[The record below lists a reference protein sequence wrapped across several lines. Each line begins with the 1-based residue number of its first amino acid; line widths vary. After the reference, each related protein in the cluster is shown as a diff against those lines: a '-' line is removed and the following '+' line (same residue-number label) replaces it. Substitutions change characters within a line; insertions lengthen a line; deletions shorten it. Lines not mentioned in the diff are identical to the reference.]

1 MFSKQLNRE
10 KKKRKHEPFWLGKLL
25 AKLPPWPIFYPLYEA
40 SRLNMVEEL
49 YWSPKI
55 PEGFDG
61 FRIVYLSDIHYGPL
75 FSEQRVRDLAERVN
89 KLHADVVILGGDY
102 AVNSDGAVEFF
113 ELKPGFQAKTAV
125 LGVMGNHDRMLPE
138 ENFEKLIAAM
148 KADGVTP
155 LVNDGV
161 VLERRGSRMA
171 FVACDDY
178 YCGQPDLKKT
188 AALSKAAEFT
198 VFLPH
203 MPDVLPETFT
213 LPGGPFYQ
221 LALCGHTHGGQV
233 AILGHAIKSSSIYGS
248 RYLSGWYNEHEVDF
262 LVSNGV
268 GTSNLP
274 VRLGA
279 KPQMHLIT
287 MKKETNN
294 NK

>member
-1 MFSKQLNRE
+1 MSPKQLNRE
-10 KKKRKHEPFWLGKLL
+10 EKKRMHEPFWLGKLM

-40 SRLNMVEEL
+40 SRLNMIEEL

-55 PEGFDG
+55 PDGFDG
-61 FRIVYLSDIHYGPL
+61 FRVVYLSDIHYGPL

-102 AVNSDGAVEFF
+102 GVNSDSAVDFF
-113 ELKPGFQAKTAV
+113 KLRPGFQAKTAV

-138 ENFEKLIAAM
+138 ENLEKLIAAM
-148 KADGVTP
+148 REDGVTP

-188 AALSKAAEFT
+188 AALSKTADFT

-203 MPDVLPETFT
+203 MPDVLPDTFT

-233 AILGHAIKSSSIYGS
+233 AVLGHAIHSSSIYGS
-248 RYLSGWYNEHEVDF
+248 RYLSGWYHEHGVDI
-262 LVSNGV
+262 LVTNGV
-268 GTSNLP
+268 GTSGLP

-287 MKKETNN
+287 MKKEL
-294 NK
+294 

>member
-1 MFSKQLNRE
+1 MSPKQLNRE
-10 KKKRKHEPFWLGKLL
+10 EKKRTHEPFWLGKLM

-40 SRLNMVEEL
+40 SRLNMIEEL

-61 FRIVYLSDIHYGPL
+61 FRVAYLSDIHYGPL

-102 AVNSDGAVEFF
+102 GVNSDGAVDFF

-171 FVACDDY
+171 FAACDDY

-188 AALSKAAEFT
+188 AALSKTADFT

-203 MPDVLPETFT
+203 MPDILPDTFD

-233 AILGHAIKSSSIYGS
+233 AILGHAIHSSSIYGN
-248 RYLSGWYNEHEVDF
+248 RYLSGWYHEHGVDF

-268 GTSNLP
+268 GTSDLP

-287 MKKETNN
+287 MKREL
-294 NK
+294 

>member
-1 MFSKQLNRE
+1 MRPRQINRE
-10 KKKRKHEPFWLGKLL
+10 DKKSKHEPFWLGKYL

-40 SRLNMVEEL
+40 AQLHLVEEL
-49 YWSPKI
+49 YWSPEI
-55 PEGFDG
+55 PAGFDG
-61 FRIVYLSDIHYGPL
+61 FRIVYLSDIHWGPL
-75 FSEQRVRDLAERVN
+75 FSEARVRDLAKRVN

-102 AVNSDGAVEFF
+102 SVNSDGAIAFF
-113 ELKPGFQAKTAV
+113 QLKPGFQAKTAV

-148 KADGVTP
+148 KEDGVTP

-161 VLERRGSRMA
+161 LLERKGSRMA
-171 FVACDDY
+171 FVSCDDY
-178 YCGQPDLKKT
+178 YCGQPDLQKI
-188 AALSKAAEFT
+188 AAFRLKADYT

-203 MPDVLPETFT
+203 MPDILPETFKM
-213 LPGGPFYQ
+213 PGEPFYQ

-233 AILGHAIKSSSIYGS
+233 AVLGHAIHSSSIYGS
-248 RYLSGWYNEHEVDF
+248 RYLSGWYNENGVDF

-268 GTSNLP
+268 GTSGLP

-287 MKKETNN
+287 MKKEL
-294 NK
+294 